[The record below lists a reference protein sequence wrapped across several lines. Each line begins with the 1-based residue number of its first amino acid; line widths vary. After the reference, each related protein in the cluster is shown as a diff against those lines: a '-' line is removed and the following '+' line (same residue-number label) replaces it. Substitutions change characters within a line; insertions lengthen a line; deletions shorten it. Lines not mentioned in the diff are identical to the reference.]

1 MLLNA
6 DIDFFHR
13 NKQDKTPID
22 LATNEI
28 KEFIFSVSGEV
39 KRIKNKQNADLNK
52 ANLNLKKKLKD
63 FVSLTQI
70 LRQTNES
77 LKFKNTLLGLK
88 CENIL
93 ISGSNEILL
102 WDLDSGKCIKE
113 IKGHDDSIDAFKI
126 LPNGLLVSVF

>member
-1 MLLNA
+1 VIQNLSK
-6 DIDFFHR
+6 DPR
-13 NKQDKTPID
+13 NRKFPRCP
-22 LATNEI
+22 E
-28 KEFIFSVSGEV
+28 SVPNWHQFPKITQHAVESLGSY
-39 KRIKNKQNADLNK
+39 
-52 ANLNLKKKLKD
+52 LKKKLKD